1 MNAKLELPKLYIS
14 IPHECSYLPDR
25 MASTLFVD
33 PKALISNPQYSL
45 LARLGFRRSGSM
57 VYRPHCGACRECLAV
72 RVPVAKFKPNR
83 SQRRVR
89 TRNQDLVITKVAPEY
104 KEEHFALYRKYQ
116 QARHANSSMD
126 SEDPNQYTNFLFGN
140 TADTEVHE
148 FRLDSKNGDEQN
160 LLAVAILDN
169 LEDGLSAAYTFFD
182 PSESRRALGVFS
194 VLYEIELARQLNL
207 PYVYLGYYIAGSRKM
222 NYKINYQ
229 PIEGFDGKNW
239 EIINHH

>member
-57 VYRPHCGACRECLAV
+57 VYRPHCGDCRECVAV
-72 RVPVAKFKPNR
+72 RVPVTNFKPNR
-83 SQRRVR
+83 SQRRVWM
-89 TRNQDLVITKVAPEY
+89 RNQDLLISKVAPEH

-116 QARHANSSMD
+116 QVRHAKGSMD

-148 FRLDSKNGDEQN
+148 LRLDTKNGDGQK
-160 LLAVAILDN
+160 LLAVAILDK
-169 LEDGLSAAYTFFD
+169 LEDGLSAVYTFFD
-182 PSESRRALGVFS
+182 PSESRRALGVYS
-194 VLYEIELARQLNL
+194 VLYEIELAQQLNL
-207 PYVYLGYYIAGSRKM
+207 PYVYPVPEK
-222 NYKINYQ
+222 
-229 PIEGFDGKNW
+229 
-239 EIINHH
+239 